1 MNSFVNS
8 FVISMFVN
16 SIFAATVDIVLTLLI
31 GAIIG
36 FSAGMFGIGGALLS
50 TPLLRLLVGLP
61 AVLAVA
67 TPLPAA
73 VPAAITGSIV
83 YARQKMVRFDIAWRT
98 LLMAFP
104 LTVVGALLTGQ
115 TPDAV
120 LMILTGL
127 VLIWSAWS
135 FIERGWK
142 IGARGKQ
149 QPHPT
154 GDPNRSSG
162 VMYGAGALS
171 GFLSGFLAIGGGIVL
186 GPAFMNVAKLPTKT
200 ALATSLFCVACL
212 SVPNTVAHG
221 LEGNIHWP
229 TALLLCCTS
238 IPSSMLGARLA
249 TRLHS
254 ATLERIYGALMMAFA
269 VGFTVW
275 AMANG

>member
-1 MNSFVNS
+1 M
-8 FVISMFVN
+8 
-16 SIFAATVDIVLTLLI
+16 DILLTLLI

-36 FSAGMFGIGGALLS
+36 FSAGMFGIGGALLA
-50 TPLLRLLVGLP
+50 TPLLRLLLGLP

-73 VPAAITGSIV
+73 IPAAISGSII
-83 YARQKMVRFDIAWRT
+83 YAGQKMVRFDIALRA
-98 LLMAFP
+98 LIIAFP
-104 LTVVGALLTGQ
+104 LTVVGSLITGR
-115 TPDAV
+115 TPDV
-120 LMILTGL
+120 ILMVLTGL
-127 VLIWSAWS
+127 VLVWSAWS

-142 IGARGKQ
+142 IGTRGKQ
-149 QPHPT
+149 EPHPT
-154 GDPNRSSG
+154 GDPNHSSAM
-162 VMYGAGALS
+162 MYGAGALS

-186 GPAFMNVAKLPTKT
+186 GPAFMNVVKLPTKT

-212 SVPNTVAHG
+212 SIPNTITHG

-254 ATLERIYGALMMAFA
+254 ATLERIYGAIMMAFA
-269 VGFTVW
+269 IGFTVW
-275 AMANG
+275 AIVKEVVSH